1 MSQAKN
7 STATTGAL
15 KRSIVITGASTGIGA
30 TTAIELAHK
39 GFQVFA
45 GVRKLADG
53 EVLKNQAPEIIPLLL
68 DVTNEIQILQAFK
81 TVQQHVGDAG
91 IWGLINNAG
100 ICVAGP
106 IEFIPITDLRRQLEV
121 NVIGQ
126 IAVTQ
131 AFLPLLRKTKGRI
144 INIGSISGRSSTPI
158 TGAYSASKFAM
169 EALTDALRVELK
181 PWGIEV
187 IIVEP
192 GPIKTP
198 IWGKSASAAEEILKN
213 MPPIVLELYG
223 ETMQLAMRM
232 VKRLEETAVPPERVT
247 KAVFHALT
255 ASCPK
260 TRYLVGNNLRAQ
272 LALELLPDRLRDK
285 VLVKGMSYL

>member
-1 MSQAKN
+1 MSQVKG
-7 STATTGAL
+7 TTGTS
-15 KRSIVITGASTGIGA
+15 KRSVVITGASTGIGA
-30 TTAIELAHK
+30 TTAIELARR

-53 EVLKNQAPEIIPLLL
+53 EVLKNSAPEIIPLLL

-81 TVQQHVGDAG
+81 TVQQNVGDAG
-91 IWGLINNAG
+91 IWGLVNNAG
-100 ICVAGP
+100 IVVAGP
-106 IEFIPITDLRRQLEV
+106 IEFIPIPELRKQLEV

-131 AFLPLLRKTKGRI
+131 AFMPLIRKAKGRI
-144 INIGSISGRSSTPI
+144 VNMGSVSGRSSTPI

-198 IWGKSASAAEEILKN
+198 IWTKSANAADDILKN
-213 MPPIVLELYG
+213 MPPIVLDLYG
-223 ETMQLAMRM
+223 ETMQLALRM
-232 VKRLEETAVPPERVT
+232 VKRLEETAVPPEKVT
-247 KAVFHALT
+247 KAVLHALT
-255 ASCPK
+255 SKCPK
-260 TRYLVGNNLRAQ
+260 TRYLVGKNLRAQ
-272 LALELLPDRLRDK
+272 LAMELLPDRWRDTL
-285 VLVKGMSYL
+285 LVKGMSYL